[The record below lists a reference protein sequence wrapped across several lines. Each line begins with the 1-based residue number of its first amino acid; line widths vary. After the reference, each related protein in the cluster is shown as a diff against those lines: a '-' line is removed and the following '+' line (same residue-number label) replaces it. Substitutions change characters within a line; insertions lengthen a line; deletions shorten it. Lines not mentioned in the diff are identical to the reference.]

1 MPTWLVYLL
10 LAVNALTLLGFG
22 WDKLLARTGKRRVR
36 EAHLLWLMA
45 LGGVLAGWVAMSLFR
60 HKTSKAAFRWKA
72 LAASLV
78 NGLWVWLWL
87 RFG

>member
-1 MPTWLVYLL
+1 MPTWLVYSL
-10 LAVNALTLLGFG
+10 LAVNALTMLCFG
-22 WDKLLARTGKRRVR
+22 WDKLRARAGKRRVP
-36 EAHLLWLMA
+36 EARLLWLMA
-45 LGGVLAGWVAMSLFR
+45 LGGVLAGWAAMSLFR
-60 HKTSKAAFRWKA
+60 HKTSKTAFRWKA